1 MLPRPLRI
9 DVLTDKVNEYY
20 YSVTALSRCTN
31 EAKLGLG
38 NLWPINT
45 KLEKVT
51 LPICVKNEDKF
62 TYRENRV
69 EHASSN
75 IVFLTSLS
83 VDGTRDISHTQS

>member
-1 MLPRPLRI
+1 MTQQNLHTLNKCHTHNGWNDHTEMKSPITGSNTKHNIGWIDIRQTDRKTNKRI

-45 KLEKVT
+45 KLE
-51 LPICVKNEDKF
+51 
-62 TYRENRV
+62 
-69 EHASSN
+69 
-75 IVFLTSLS
+75 
-83 VDGTRDISHTQS
+83 